1 MGILTQRVPAVHE
14 YALRRLISKRDM
26 DRTKGIQYPPSPLRG
41 VQRAYVRE
49 DNFHQESWILCDVS
63 SLDPY
68 WLAVVQGAV
77 E

>member
-1 MGILTQRVPAVHE
+1 
-14 YALRRLISKRDM
+14 M

-41 VQRAYVRE
+41 VQRAYIRE
-49 DNFHQESWILCDVS
+49 DNFHQESWILCAVS

-68 WLAVVQGAV
+68 WLVVVQGAV